1 VGEWTA
7 FLEDRWY
14 VALAALVVALIVVRL
29 VRTVVRW
36 VIIVAIAAGL
46 LWYGGQYVDK
56 LKETGSQAIAAARDE
71 AIRQLA
77 GSHASYKDNGDGTF
91 TVTAGDVRIDGT
103 KGAREV
109 KITYRGVSFTVPV
122 EGAVKTA
129 IERASGAAASR

>member
-1 VGEWTA
+1 MGDWTA

-46 LWYGGQYVDK
+46 LWYGGQYVDR
-56 LKETGSQAIAAARDE
+56 LKETGAQAVATVRDE
-71 AIRQLA
+71 ALKRLA
-77 GSHASYKDNGDGTF
+77 GADASYRDNGDGTF

-103 KGAREV
+103 KGAGEV
-109 KITYRGVSFTVPV
+109 KITYKGVSFTVPV
-122 EGAVKTA
+122 EGAVKTV
-129 IERASGAAASR
+129 IDRASPR